1 MVSPRKIA
9 VVAQHPLYVDA
20 LANVFRETWPD
31 VEVLALQSADESM
44 FADGHAS
51 DLIIVD
57 LDVLNV
63 AEAPSLKQVVEA
75 ARQAP
80 VVAIAQQVSKQHV
93 LCAIA
98 DGACAYLPKT
108 LSGGAIRDAVSLV
121 LAGGVCFPAQAFTEA
136 VRGDHRFLSAHLQS
150 RRELDVLRQLNRG
163 WSNKMIARELG
174 VSVAMVKLHVQSI
187 LRATH
192 ARNRTEAI
200 ANARRM
206 GMLPAE

>member
-1 MVSPRKIA
+1 MVTPRKIA
-9 VVAQHPLYVDA
+9 VVAQHPPYVDA
-20 LANVFRETWPD
+20 LANLFRETWLD
-31 VEVLALQSADESM
+31 VEVLAVPSGAHPT
-44 FADGHAS
+44 FADGHACNLIVA
-51 DLIIVD
+51 DLET
-57 LDVLNV
+57 LNV
-63 AEAPSLKQVVEA
+63 PGAPSLKQLVEA
-75 ARQAP
+75 ASPAP
-80 VVAIAQQVSKQHV
+80 VVVVAQQVSKQHV

-98 DGACAYLPKT
+98 DGVRAYLPKT
-108 LSGGAIRDAVSLV
+108 LPSGAIRDAVSVV

-136 VRGDHRFLSAHLQS
+136 VRGDHRFLSAQLQS

-174 VSVAMVKLHVQSI
+174 VSVAMVKLHVQAI

-206 GMLPAE
+206 GMLPAD